1 MFQSIFLCEVSSWFF
16 YVYFFSAFSFL
27 FFFFLMIRRPPR
39 STLFPYTT
47 LFRSRFGPRR
57 GAGDENARPRR
68 WVPDE
73 SAPGEPAPGGRRR
86 LGDATR
92 TQRLETC
99 EAAETAALRR
109 PPFASS
115 SGSSRGPSSPWGCL
129 ACARCRNPT
138 GRFDTHG
145 CGRSLVGSSPGGDG
159 LPVAPEGIR
168 VGGRGWETPAP
179 LLPSGSEGPN
189 ARRGSS
195 ERPPPH
201 SHPLPSDGARGR
213 AREGRFPPPPAR
225 SALERRCGR
234 PSGSPARPP
243 VDGFRLVV
251 AQWSVWSVWSVGPRS
266 IPNASH
272 LTLASVL
279 NPVRTA
285 VRGLAVLW

>member
-1 MFQSIFLCEVSSWFF
+1 MSGLYRLW
-16 YVYFFSAFSFL
+16 L
-27 FFFFLMIRRPPR
+27 FFFFF
-39 STLFPYTT
+39 S
-47 LFRSRFGPRR
+47 S
-57 GAGDENARPRR
+57 
-68 WVPDE
+68 
-73 SAPGEPAPGGRRR
+73 RRR
-86 LGDATR
+86 HTR
-92 TQRLETC
+92 CSRDW
-99 EAAETAALRR
+99 
-109 PPFASS
+109 SS
-115 SGSSRGPSSPWGCL
+115 DVCSSDL
-129 ACARCRNPT
+129 
-138 GRFDTHG
+138 THG